1 LLKNKLN
8 SVKNIMWTG
17 LVFGYLSA
25 SAQPTIP
32 SAVATSFAKQFPDA
46 SSVKWGMENS
56 REYEAD
62 FKSKGIKMSAN
73 YDLRGNWKETET
85 SVRPK
90 DLPPQIIKAIANRYP
105 GSVIRAADELE
116 RPAGKLIFE
125 ADIKTGA
132 IKKEVELFAD
142 GRFVK

>member
-1 LLKNKLN
+1 ML
-8 SVKNIMWTG
+8 TG
-17 LVFGYLSA
+17 LIFGCCSA
-25 SAQPTIP
+25 SAQPKLP
-32 SAVATSFAKQFPDA
+32 PAVAACFAKQFPDA

-62 FKSKGIKMSAN
+62 FKSKGVKMSAN
-73 YDLRGNWKETET
+73 YDSRGNWKETET

-90 DLPPQIIKAIANRYP
+90 DLPPQIIQAIKNRYP
-105 GSVIRAADELE
+105 GFVIREADELE
-116 RPAGKLIFE
+116 KPGRKLIFE
-125 ADIKTGA
+125 ADIKAGG